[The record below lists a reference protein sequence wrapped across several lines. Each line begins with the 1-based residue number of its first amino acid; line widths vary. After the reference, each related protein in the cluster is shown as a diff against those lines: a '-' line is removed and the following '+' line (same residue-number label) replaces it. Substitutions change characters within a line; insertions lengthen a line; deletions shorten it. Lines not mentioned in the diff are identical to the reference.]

1 MRTSA
6 FLELMQSLAPLEFA
20 ESWDNVGVL
29 IDRGAHPEINR
40 VCLAIDVTHAVLQE
54 ALQHDVQAIVAYHP
68 PIFAG
73 LKRILTS
80 DPKGALLG
88 ELVARGVVV
97 YSPHTALDAVP
108 DGVNDWLLDAFDTV
122 SRKPIVPNP
131 GLPASRAAES
141 TSNSS
146 TPGQGRLG
154 ELRTPIDLE
163 TAVRQV
169 KAHLGLAWVR
179 ASRGSGATSTA
190 IRTVGVCAGAGG
202 ALLSGCRADLLLTGE
217 MRHHDVLDLA
227 HRGTSVILTDHTH
240 SERGYLPRLRSRI
253 LAGAPDLEVHIST
266 ADVEPLQ
273 VV

>member
-1 MRTSA
+1 MRTPA
-6 FLELMQSLAPLEFA
+6 FFELMQSLAPLEFA

-29 IDRGAHPEINR
+29 IDRGAHAEIDR
-40 VCLAIDVTHAVLQE
+40 VCLAIDLTQAVLQE
-54 ALQHDVQAIVAYHP
+54 ALHHDVQAIVAYHP

-73 LKRILTS
+73 LKRIVAS
-80 DPKGALLG
+80 DSKGALLG
-88 ELVARGVVV
+88 ELVERGMVV

-108 DGVNDWLLDAFDTV
+108 DGVNDWLLDAFDTA

-131 GLPASRAAES
+131 GVLGTRAAES
-141 TSNSS
+141 TSHSS
-146 TPGQGRLG
+146 APGQGRLG
-154 ELRTPIDLE
+154 ELRTSIELE
-163 TAVRQV
+163 AAVRQV
-169 KAHLGLAWVR
+169 KAHLGLGWVR
-179 ASRGSGATSTA
+179 VSRGVGATSGA

-253 LAGAPDLEVHIST
+253 LARAPDLEVHIST
-266 ADVEPLQ
+266 ADLEPLQ